1 LPAGSFDARLI
12 RPCASQFFVR
22 ETPRFLCKQGRTEQ
36 ALANLAW
43 LRNLPPDD
51 EYIIAEMEAIACQLR
66 DVSVLSAKDRRDG
79 HWAWF
84 KAYWKGLARY
94 IFSKGIRNRMVIG

>member
-1 LPAGSFDARLI
+1 LPAGSFDTRLI

-43 LRNLPPDD
+43 LRNLPPND